1 MSNVARGTP
10 LRPAMTHVEGYA
22 NVTRCLEWAG
32 AMRLVPVPPLR
43 VFGGGGKGLSVAG
56 TKNGLSG
63 FFPGQE
69 TLSFPNYP

>member
-32 AMRLVPVPPLR
+32 VMRLVPVPPLR
-43 VFGGGGKGLSVAG
+43 VFGGGGKGLSIASA
-56 TKNGLSG
+56 KNGLSG
-63 FFPGQE
+63 FFPRPRNA
-69 TLSFPNYP
+69 FIP